1 MFGKR
6 GEQRVQYGIWN
17 LPWGDREIVQN
28 SKNPHIHVH
37 PRRPKGIQWGREK
50 RRDESFQSWAEEPLG
65 TRTDVLWVKWVN
77 ESWVMSQWVN
87 ETDLKN
93 SIFGRNNKIKHY
105 FYYVVY
111 LLHCCLH
118 VQGLFLTWNLS
129 LGCLL
134 AVFQALPL
142 LLYACMARR
151 IAFPDTLK
159 NHLKHQIRQS
169 ISLDFTS
176 RCSIPEL
183 KCCPKVVHISWC
195 KSFKQAS

>member
-1 MFGKR
+1 M
-6 GEQRVQYGIWN
+6 
-17 LPWGDREIVQN
+17 PWQVIE
-28 SKNPHIHVH
+28 
-37 PRRPKGIQWGREK
+37 KGCFMSQMNQWVM
-50 RRDESFQSWAEEPLG
+50 SH
-65 TRTDVLWVKWVN
+65 

-87 ETDLKN
+87 ESMRQIYKN
-93 SIFGRNNKIKHY
+93 NIFGRNNKIKHY
-105 FYYVVY
+105 FYYFVY

-169 ISLDFTS
+169 ISLLILLVDVPYQNWSAAPRLFILVGA
-176 RCSIPEL
+176 RVLNRRANVNKHKHNANNE
-183 KCCPKVVHISWC
+183 CPKILINQRAL
-195 KSFKQAS
+195 KAI